1 MHCIQTRWV
10 RGILFLSIGI
20 FAAGCGGGSDRPETA
35 TVSGRLS
42 VNGAALPG
50 YIVTFHPASGRPS
63 VSNAPTDAEGK
74 FELWYTFR
82 DKGAK
87 VDKHKV
93 TLAYSP
99 SDDKGAMEALSGDVK
114 GVARNIAERYG
125 TVEVTPLEFD
135 VTNDTTE
142 ANFDITVH

>member
-1 MHCIQTRWV
+1 MNSTQERWV
-10 RGILFLSIGI
+10 AGILILSAGI
-20 FAAGCGGGSDRPETA
+20 LAAGCGGGSDRPETA
-35 TVSGRLS
+35 NVSGRLMM
-42 VNGAALPG
+42 NGKPLPG

-63 VSNAPTDAEGK
+63 VSNAPTNAEGQY
-74 FELWYTFR
+74 ELWYTFR

-99 SDDKGAMEALSGDVK
+99 ADDKAAMEAQSGNVTGD
-114 GVARNIAERYG
+114 ARKIAEQFG
-125 TVEVTPLEFD
+125 TVEVTPLQFD

-142 ANFDITVH
+142 ADFDIPIQ